1 MAPVTTVAAV
11 ANIAESATISVVAHA
26 SSTNSSCMNL
36 AKYMFSTIQAI
47 CPMSPKKRRQNQ
59 TLPPRGVV
67 LVAVEE
73 TECSRVIFPRLS
85 DVGTSYT
92 HRPRVIFSGAF
103 CARNLPMACQPGI
116 IRTGLRAILFG
127 AFAQPKLAN
136 MYTIACV
143 PPVQHHPKISCSEVR
158 ASRFLA
164 EQGSRCS

>member
-47 CPMSPKKRRQNQ
+47 CPIRPKKRRQNQ

-85 DVGTSYT
+85 DVGTSDAD
-92 HRPRVIFSGAF
+92 RPHSNTFRCFRIRDLLISSDRGVHGKTEKHKSGIQPPLPPICPFYPRARALSIPNARARVNNP
-103 CARNLPMACQPGI
+103 ARMPFFFPHES
-116 IRTGLRAILFG
+116 
-127 AFAQPKLAN
+127 
-136 MYTIACV
+136 
-143 PPVQHHPKISCSEVR
+143 PV
-158 ASRFLA
+158 
-164 EQGSRCS
+164 